1 MRSKIG
7 LSKDDPHDYELITNM
22 LEIMSEQHADFT
34 LTFRFL
40 SRALIG
46 NNKDVR
52 ALFKNSNKFD
62 VWLMLWQE
70 RISQEGIPDEVISKK
85 MDEVNPIYIPRN
97 HKVEEA
103 LTSAVI
109 ENNMEPLSLLLSIL
123 VQPYEEF
130 VGYESFA
137 EPAPSSQ
144 EPYKTFCG
152 T

>member
-1 MRSKIG
+1 M
-7 LSKDDPHDYELITNM
+7 
-22 LEIMSEQHADFT
+22 
-34 LTFRFL
+34 
-40 SRALIG
+40 
-46 NNKDVR
+46 R
-52 ALFKNSNKFD
+52 ALFKDSNKFD

-103 LTSAVI
+103 LASAVN

-123 VQPYEEF
+123 VQPYEEIL
-130 VGYESFA
+130 GYGSFA
-137 EPAPSSQ
+137 EPAPFSQ